1 VSSAAVVSGVRAIA
15 PNRQLRLLHASW
27 AASWIEDWLVPVAMS
42 IYAYSRGGAAAAGLA
57 GVVRMLP
64 SAVGAPALGVLVDR
78 WRREVVLRV
87 AYGVQAAACLAM
99 AAAYWAGMPLV
110 VLFVLLAVEG
120 FVSVLIQPAVTALVP
135 WLARSPFELTAANAG
150 LSVGRAAGICIGPLL
165 AGTLTGTVGAGSALA
180 AGGLLM
186 SASTSFALGLRVP
199 AGARTGPAPRRG
211 AGSFAHEMSVGF
223 HALVSDRAAGSIAA
237 LLASVQGLL
246 RGLFSVLAVVAS
258 IRLLGLGGSGA
269 GYLLAATGF
278 GGVLAGIALLRR
290 PGLSGRL
297 ADTFAGGIVL
307 RTAPFAFVA
316 VLASP
321 VPALA
326 LMVIYGV
333 GNTAMTTGG
342 YTLLQRLIPNSQ
354 LGRALGA
361 MGMLTTLGI
370 AGGAALA
377 APLLRVASVSA
388 LLIAMG
394 VLWPLAAVACWPLTR
409 RAERRAV
416 AHDAEIELLRRI
428 PFMTLLPLTAL
439 EGCAAFVRRQD
450 ARAGEVVIRKGEV
463 GDRLYLLLEG
473 SAVVSIDGREI
484 RRLAPGAWFG
494 EVALLRNSART
505 ATVTMTSDAGLAF
518 LERHHFLRALS
529 CNADAE
535 QSALSTLSGL
545 VGIDDEA
552 AATQP
557 RPERPAERDTSLV
570 LAKLPLLAK
579 APASVVSD
587 LAKHTAQIE
596 AAAGEVVVS
605 EGDAADAVYVVLSGT
620 LTVSIEGEDVR
631 EIGAGDWFG
640 DLAVLRRSTRTATV
654 RGSTPAVLLAIQAGA
669 FRSAVE
675 ASSPDPRPE
684 R

>member
-1 VSSAAVVSGVRAIA
+1 MAS
-15 PNRQLRLLHASW
+15 NRQLRLLHASW
-27 AASWIEDWLVPVAMS
+27 TASWVEDWLVPVAMS

-57 GVVRMLP
+57 GVARMLP
-64 SAVGAPALGVLVDR
+64 STVGAPVLGVLVDR

-110 VLFVLLAVEG
+110 VLFVLLGAEG

-135 WLARSPFELTAANAG
+135 WLTRSPLELTATNAG
-150 LSVGRAAGICIGPLL
+150 LSIGRAAGICIGPLL
-165 AGTLTGTVGAGSALA
+165 AGTLTETVDAGSAFA
-180 AGGLLM
+180 VGGLLM
-186 SASTSFALGLRVP
+186 SASTVLALALRAP
-199 AGARTGPAPRRG
+199 RGARTEPTPRG
-211 AGSFAHEMSVGF
+211 AGSVAHEMSVGF
-223 HALVSDRAAGSIAA
+223 RALVSDRAAGSIAA

-278 GGVLAGIALLRR
+278 GGVLAGIALLLR

-297 ADTFAGGIVL
+297 ADTFAGGVVL

-354 LGRALGA
+354 LGRALGVI
-361 MGMLTTLGI
+361 GMLTTLGI
-370 AGGAALA
+370 VGGAALA
-377 APLLRVASVSA
+377 APLLSVASVST

-394 VLWPLAAVACWPLTR
+394 VLWPLAAVACWPLAR
-409 RAERRAV
+409 RAEGRAV

-439 EGCAAFVRRQD
+439 EGCAAFVRRQG

-473 SAVVSIDGREI
+473 SAVISIDGREI

-505 ATVTMTSDAGLAF
+505 ATVTMTSDARLAF

-535 QSALSTLSGL
+535 QSALSTLSDL

-552 AATQP
+552 AGTPP
-557 RPERPAERDTSLV
+557 RPERPVEPDPSLA
-570 LAKLPLLAK
+570 LATLPLLAN

-587 LAKHTAQIE
+587 LVKHTTQIE
-596 AAAGEVVVS
+596 TAAGDVVFN
-605 EGDAADAVYVVLSGT
+605 EGDAADAVYMVLSGT
-620 LTVSIEGEDVR
+620 LTISIESEDVR
-631 EIGAGDWFG
+631 EIAAGDWFG
-640 DLAVLRRSTRTATV
+640 ELAVLRRSNRTATV
-654 RGSTPAVLLAIQAGA
+654 RGSTPAVLLAIQADA
-669 FRSAVE
+669 FRAAVE
-675 ASSPDPRPE
+675 TSQPRSAT
-684 R
+684 

>member
-1 VSSAAVVSGVRAIA
+1 M
-15 PNRQLRLLHASW
+15 
-27 AASWIEDWLVPVAMS
+27 PVAMS

-64 SAVGAPALGVLVDR
+64 SAAGAPALGVLVDR

-99 AAAYWAGMPLV
+99 AAAYSAGMPLV

-135 WLARSPFELTAANAG
+135 WLARSPLELTAANAG

-165 AGTLTGTVGAGSALA
+165 AGTLTETVGAGSALA

-186 SASTSFALGLRVP
+186 SASTLFALGLRVP

-211 AGSFAHEMSVGF
+211 AGSFAHEMTVGF
-223 HALVSDRAAGSIAA
+223 RALVSDRGAGSIAA
-237 LLASVQGLL
+237 LLASAQGLL

-278 GGVLAGIALLRR
+278 GGVLAGIALLLR

-307 RTAPFAFVA
+307 RTAPLAFVA

-377 APLLRVASVSA
+377 APLLGVASVSA
-388 LLIAMG
+388 LLIAIG
-394 VLWPLAAVACWPLTR
+394 VLWPLAAVACWPLAR

-450 ARAGEVVIRKGEV
+450 ARVGEVVIRKGEV

-494 EVALLRNSART
+494 EVALLRDSART

-535 QSALSTLSGL
+535 QSALGTLSDL

-552 AATQP
+552 AVTPP
-557 RPERPAERDTSLV
+557 RPERPAERDTSFTLS
-570 LAKLPLLAK
+570 KLPLLAK

-587 LAKHTAQIE
+587 LVKHTTQIE

-631 EIGAGDWFG
+631 EIAAGDWFG
-640 DLAVLRRSTRTATV
+640 DLAVLRRSNRTATV
-654 RGSTPAVLLAIQAGA
+654 RGSTPAALLAIQAGA
-669 FRSAVE
+669 FRAAVE
-675 ASSPDPRPE
+675 ASAPDPRPE
-684 R
+684 L

>member
-1 VSSAAVVSGVRAIA
+1 MAS
-15 PNRQLRLLHASW
+15 NRQLRLLHASW
-27 AASWIEDWLVPVAMS
+27 TASWIEDWLVPVAMT
-42 IYAYSRGGAAAAGLA
+42 IYAYSRGGAVAAGLV
-57 GVVRMLP
+57 GVARMLP
-64 SAVGAPALGVLVDR
+64 ATVGAPVLGVLVDR

-110 VLFVLLAVEG
+110 VLFVLLGVEG

-135 WLARSPFELTAANAG
+135 WLTRSPLELTATNAG
-150 LSVGRAAGICIGPLL
+150 LSIGRAAGICIGPLL
-165 AGTLTGTVGAGSALA
+165 AGTLTETVGAGSALA
-180 AGGLLM
+180 VGGLLM
-186 SASTSFALGLRVP
+186 SASTVLALALRVP
-199 AGARTGPAPRRG
+199 AGGRTESAPRRA

-223 HALVSDRAAGSIAA
+223 RALVSDRAAGSIAA

-297 ADTFAGGIVL
+297 ADMFAGGVVL
-307 RTAPFAFVA
+307 RTAPFALVA

-326 LMVIYGV
+326 LMVIYGI

-354 LGRALGA
+354 LGRALA
-361 MGMLTTLGI
+361 AIGMLTTLGI
-370 AGGAALA
+370 VGGAALA
-377 APLLRVASVSA
+377 APLLHVASVSA

-394 VLWPLAAVACWPLTR
+394 VLWPLAAAACWPLAR
-409 RAERRAV
+409 RAEGRAV

-428 PFMTLLPLTAL
+428 PFMALLPLTAL
-439 EGCAAFVRRQD
+439 EGCAAFVRRQG
-450 ARAGEVVIRKGEV
+450 ARTGEVVIRQGEV

-473 SAVVSIDGREI
+473 SAVVSIDSREI
-484 RRLAPGAWFG
+484 RRLASGAWFG

-505 ATVTMTSDAGLAF
+505 ATVTMTSDGGLAC

-535 QSALSTLSGL
+535 QSALSTLGDL

-552 AATQP
+552 AGTPP
-557 RPERPAERDTSLV
+557 RPERPVERDTSLA

-587 LAKHTAQIE
+587 LVKHTAQIE
-596 AAAGEVVVS
+596 AAAGDVVFS

-620 LTVSIEGEDVR
+620 LTISIDSEDVR
-631 EIGAGDWFG
+631 EIAAGDWFG
-640 DLAVLRRSTRTATV
+640 DLAVLRRSNRTATV
-654 RGSTPAVLLAIQAGA
+654 RGSTPAVLLAIEAGPFRA
-669 FRSAVE
+669 AVETSSPRSAT
-675 ASSPDPRPE
+675 
-684 R
+684 